1 MLKCD
6 RTEHS
11 RETVDVSTESARRGG
26 CNGQVK
32 EIRDEPVPEKT
43 GENRLKIAIFGY
55 FLV

>member
-1 MLKCD
+1 MFV

-11 RETVDVSTESARRGG
+11 RETVDMSMESARRGG
-26 CNGQVK
+26 ERGQVK
-32 EIRDEPVPEKT
+32 EIRGQPVPGKT